1 MREVAGARGSTVM
14 VHRKKR
20 GFMCLVDGCENN
32 KHSLGLCQNHYMTA
46 YRLRK
51 SGRTSS
57 DPVISSAVAPKFGSK
72 ICSECAAPVHGKGL
86 CGTHYA
92 RLLRKRKHET
102 A

>member
-1 MREVAGARGSTVM
+1 
-14 VHRKKR
+14 
-20 GFMCLVDGCENN
+20 MCSVENCGNN
-32 KHSLGLCQNHYMTA
+32 KHSLGLCQNHYMAA

-57 DPVISSAVAPKFGSK
+57 DPAIVSAIPPKFGSK

-92 RLLRKRKHET
+92 RLLRARRQS
-102 A
+102 AGV